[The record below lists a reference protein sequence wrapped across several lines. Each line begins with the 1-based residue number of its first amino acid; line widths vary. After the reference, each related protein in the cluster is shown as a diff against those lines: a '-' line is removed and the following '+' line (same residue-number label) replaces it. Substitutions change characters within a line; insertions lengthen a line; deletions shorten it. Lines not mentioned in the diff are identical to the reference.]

1 MYSIVIPAYNEE
13 GSISKTVSLIQEVM
27 ESNGLTPFELTVVDD
42 GSHDRTGKLAEK
54 AGAKVISNLNNMGY
68 GFSLKRGITDGQYD
82 TVIIID
88 ADGTYPIEKIPT
100 LVVEYNHGYDMVV
113 GARTGKHYWEGF
125 IKTIM
130 RIILKF
136 LVEFTTGKSISDIN
150 SGFRIFSRKSA
161 IPLFAHL
168 SNTFSFTTSITL
180 FFILSKR
187 FIKYIPVP
195 YHQRV
200 GKTKVRLLPDALRT
214 LQFII
219 EAILFSNPIKLFLL
233 ISTVPFLI
241 GLIITGVSFFTSTA
255 LFGYAL
261 NAFLIA
267 ILIFSFGLLAELFR
281 KTQRGPTD

>member
-1 MYSIVIPAYNEE
+1 MYNIVIPAYNEQD
-13 GSISKTVSLIQEVM
+13 SVSKTVNQIQEVM

-42 GSHDRTGKLAEK
+42 GSHDRTGELAEK
-54 AGAKVISNLNNMGY
+54 AGAKVISNLKNMGY
-68 GFSLKRGITDGQYD
+68 GFSLKRGITEGQYD

-88 ADGTYPIEKIPT
+88 ADGTYPIEKIPE
-100 LVVEYNHGYDMVV
+100 LVVEYNRGYDMVV
-113 GARTGKHYWEGF
+113 GARTGNHYWEGF
-125 IKTIM
+125 VKTIM
-130 RIILKF
+130 RLILKF

-161 IPLFAHL
+161 ISLFAHL
-168 SNTFSFTTSITL
+168 SNSFSFTTSITL
-180 FFILSKR
+180 HFIISKR

-214 LQFII
+214 LQFIV

-233 ISTVPFLI
+233 ISAVPFLI
-241 GLIITGVSFFTSTA
+241 ALILAGVSFFTSTA

-261 NAFLIA
+261 NAFLVA
-267 ILIFSFGLLAELFR
+267 ILTFSFGLLAELFR
-281 KTQRGPTD
+281 QTRN